1 MSAFRVWHSFC
12 VDLQP
17 RKYDLNV
24 TPNEVASGGERIAN
38 VVATLIAVSS
48 LADGLLLA

>member
-1 MSAFRVWHSFC
+1 VRSRINYESSRHEHHLADIVAVLNMAAARCGC

-24 TPNEVASGGERIAN
+24 TPNEVASGGE
-38 VVATLIAVSS
+38 
-48 LADGLLLA
+48 